1 MEKSLPLAAADPG
14 PVADCPALREDDPL
28 AGRPRRLLPRRT
40 KETMV
45 PTQPMPVLRTP
56 RPGLCSSGQ
65 PGSSAWGPLARAGI
79 RTVVNLRPDGEL
91 TDRDEGQE
99 VREAGIAYVH
109 IPIAGPDALTRGAAY
124 ALQQVL
130 LSSPP
135 SVLVHCSNA
144 NRSGA
149 LIALADAWFGSKDLE
164 NALALGRDAGMTA
177 LEPTVRV
184 LLGNPTA

>member
-1 MEKSLPLAAADPG
+1 MDPPDVAEAMPLRDDAGPG
-14 PVADCPALREDDPL
+14 
-28 AGRPRRLLPRRT
+28 GPRRLLPRRT
-40 KETMV
+40 TGNTML
-45 PTQPMPVLRTP
+45 PTQPMPVLMTP

-65 PGSSAWGPLARAGI
+65 PGSSAWAPLARAGVK
-79 RTVVNLRPDGEL
+79 TVVNLRPAEESP
-91 TDRDEGQE
+91 DRDEAHE

-109 IPIAGPDALTRGAAY
+109 IPVAGPEALTRGAAY

-135 SVLVHCSNA
+135 TVLVHCSSA
-144 NRSGA
+144 NRAGA
-149 LIALADAWFGSKDLE
+149 LIALADAWFGSRDVE

-184 LLGNPTA
+184 LLGGHG